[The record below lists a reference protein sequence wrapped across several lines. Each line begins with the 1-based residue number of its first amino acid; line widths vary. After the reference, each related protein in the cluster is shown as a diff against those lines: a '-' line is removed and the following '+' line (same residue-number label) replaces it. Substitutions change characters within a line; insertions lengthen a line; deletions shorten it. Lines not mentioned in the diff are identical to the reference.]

1 MTYFDKN
8 ALFPPL
14 IGVASESGLSS
25 VVTIPCHDEPD
36 LLRTLDALAACETP
50 PKPVEVIVVINGPE
64 NAPEEVKQRN
74 ADTYSQALAW
84 AARHSRPGLQFY
96 PLHFPDLPSKHAGVG
111 LARKI
116 AMDEA
121 ARRLENAGA
130 PRGVIACLD
139 ADSLVQ
145 PSYLQALQRY
155 FNRRPACPAA
165 GIYYE
170 HPLAGNDYA
179 PEIYEAIARYE
190 LHLRYYV
197 QALRWAGLPTAT
209 QTVGSAMAV
218 RADAYQSQGGMNRR
232 QAGEDFYFLH
242 KFTPLDGFGEIT
254 ATTVIPSPRSS
265 HRVPFGTG
273 KAVGDML
280 AGNAFSTYSPLIFK
294 DLKVF
299 LDKTDQWFDLSDA
312 VFLQQNATAAAE
324 LDHTLRALPPAVF
337 TFLEKESFR
346 EKLREI
352 RRNTATPAAFRK
364 RFFRWFDPFLAMKYV
379 HHARDH
385 FYANIPVEDCE
396 LWIANY
402 GLRITDC
409 GLSEETGTGYTLS
422 RQQVEIKPPA
432 GIRNSI
438 RTLLELFRTMDR
450 NRGGFL
456 L

>member
-1 MTYFDKN
+1 MTYFEKN
-8 ALFPPL
+8 ALYPPL
-14 IGVASESGLSS
+14 IGVAPEPDLSL

-36 LLRTLDALAACETP
+36 LLRTLTALAACEAP
-50 PKPVEVIVVINGPE
+50 QKPVEVIVVINGAA
-64 NAPEEVKQRN
+64 NALEEVKQRN
-74 ADTYSQALAW
+74 AETYAQALSW
-84 AARHSRPGLQFY
+84 ASRHNRPGLRFF
-96 PLHFPDLPSKHAGVG
+96 PLHFPGLPPKHAGVG

-121 ARRLENAGA
+121 ARRLENAGV
-130 PRGVIACLD
+130 PGGVIACLD

-145 PSYLQALQRY
+145 PDYLRAIEQHYDQH
-155 FNRRPACPAA
+155 PACPAT

-170 HPLAGNDYA
+170 HPLEGDDYA

-197 QALRWAGLPTAT
+197 HALRRAGLTAAT

-218 RADAYQSQGGMNRR
+218 RADAYQAQGGMNRR

-254 ATTVIPSPRSS
+254 STTVIPSPRAS

-280 AGNAFSTYSPLIFK
+280 AGNAFLTYSPAVFE

-299 LDKTDQWFDLSDA
+299 LEQMDQWFVLSGVA
-312 VFLQQNATAAAE
+312 FGPQHQSAPAE
-324 LDHTLRALPPAVF
+324 LECVLGALPPAVF
-337 TFLEKESFR
+337 TFLEKEHFS

-352 RRNTATPAAFRK
+352 RRNTATPANFRK

-385 FYANIPVEDCE
+385 YHQNISVEAAAAAFIGKPEQGLKHENYTARE
-396 LWIANY
+396 LLA
-402 GLRITDC
+402 
-409 GLSEETGTGYTLS
+409 E
-422 RQQVEIKPPA
+422 
-432 GIRNSI
+432 
-438 RTLLELFRTMDR
+438 FRRLDKR
-450 NRGGFL
+450 SYDAAS
-456 L
+456 

>member
-1 MTYFDKN
+1 MTYFEKH
-8 ALFPPL
+8 ALYPPL
-14 IGVASESGLSS
+14 INVAPEPGLAL

-36 LLRTLDALAACETP
+36 LTGTLASLAACAP
-50 PKPVEVIVVINGPE
+50 PPHPVEVLVLINSAE
-64 NAPEEVKQRN
+64 NAGDAVKKRN
-74 ADTYSQALAW
+74 ADTLQQAETW
-84 AARHSRPGLQFY
+84 AKAHPSRNLQFY
-96 PLHFPDLPSKHAGVG
+96 FLHFPDLPPKHAGVG

-121 ARRLENAGA
+121 ARRLVRAGN

-139 ADSLVQ
+139 ADSRVA
-145 PSYLQALQRY
+145 PNYLQALLAFFEQHS
-155 FNRRPACPAA
+155 NCPAA

-170 HPLAGNDYA
+170 HSLEGEAFEPEVYA
-179 PEIYEAIARYE
+179 AIARYE

-218 RADAYQSQGGMNRR
+218 RADAYQAQGGMNRR

-242 KFTPLDGFGEIT
+242 KFTPLAGFAAINT
-254 ATTVIPSPRSS
+254 TTVIPSPRTS

-280 AGNAFSTYSPLIFK
+280 AGNVFLTYAPQTFN

-299 LDKTDQWFDLSDA
+299 LEKLEDWRRVGLTLS
-312 VFLQQNATAAAE
+312 VGP
-324 LDHTLRALPPAVF
+324 TLSVGLTQSQADTIAALPASIS
-337 TFLEKESFR
+337 TFLKNEDFP

-352 RRNTATPAAFRK
+352 CANTASPEAFRK

-385 FYANIPVEDCE
+385 FYPNMPVEE
-396 LWIANY
+396 AVILIAEY
-402 GLRITDC
+402 GLRNA
-409 GLSEETGTGYTLS
+409 GWALQSENIQL
-422 RQQVEIKPPA
+422 PA
-432 GIRNSI
+432 GAKEW
-438 RTLLELFRTMDR
+438 LLLFRQADKQEAQ
-450 NRGGFL
+450 
-456 L
+456 

>member
-1 MTYFDKN
+1 T
-8 ALFPPL
+8 
-14 IGVASESGLSS
+14 LS
-25 VVTIPCHDEPD
+25 
-36 LLRTLDALAACETP
+36 ALAGCETP
-50 PKPVEVIVVINGPE
+50 PNPVEVIIVINNAG
-64 NAPEEVKQRN
+64 NAPDNVKQCN
-74 ADTYSQALAW
+74 AETYSQTLDW
-84 AARHSRPGLQFY
+84 AARQSRPGLKFH
-96 PLHFPDLPSKHAGVG
+96 PLHFPELPPKHAGVG

-121 ARRLENAGA
+121 ARRLENAGV

-145 PSYLQALQRY
+145 PNYLQALQQY
-155 FNRRPACPAA
+155 FDRQPGCLAA

-170 HPLAGNDYA
+170 HPLDGDEYA
-179 PEIYEAIARYE
+179 PEIYESIARYE

-197 QALRWAGLPTAT
+197 HALRWAGLPTAT

-218 RADAYQSQGGMNRR
+218 RAGAYQAQGGMNRR

-254 ATTVIPSPRSS
+254 TTTVIPSPRSS

-280 AGNAFSTYSPLIFK
+280 AGNTFLTYSPLIFK

-299 LDKTDQWFDLSDA
+299 LDKTDRWFDLSGPA
-312 VFLQQNATAAAE
+312 LLQQNAAALAE
-324 LDHTLRALPPAVF
+324 LDASLQALPRAISS
-337 TFLEKESFR
+337 FLEKENFR
-346 EKLREI
+346 GRLREI
-352 RRNTATPAAFRK
+352 RGNTATPAAFRK
-364 RFFRWFDPFLAMKYV
+364 RFFRWFDPFLAMKFV

-385 FYANIPVEDCE
+385 FYANIPVEDCG
-396 LWIANY
+396 LRIADY
-402 GLRITDC
+402 GLRIADCGLRITDC
-409 GLSEETGTGYTLS
+409 GSSEEIGAGYTLS

-438 RTLLELFRTMDR
+438 RALLELFRTMDR

>member
-8 ALFPPL
+8 TLYPPL
-14 IGVASESGLSS
+14 IGIAPEPDMAL

-50 PKPVEVIVVINGPE
+50 LKPVEVIVVINSAE
-64 NAPEEVKQRN
+64 NAPEEIKKRN
-74 ADTYSQALAW
+74 TETYTQALAW
-84 AARHSRPGLQFY
+84 AAQNSRPELQFFL
-96 PLHFPDLPSKHAGVG
+96 LHFPDLPPKHAGVG

-121 ARRLENAGA
+121 ARRLQNAGA

-145 PSYLQALQRY
+145 PNYLRALQQY
-155 FNRRPACPAA
+155 FDRRPECPAA

-170 HPLAGNDYA
+170 HPLDGDDYE
-179 PEIYEAIARYE
+179 PEIYAAIARYE

-197 QALRWAGLPTAT
+197 HALRWAGLPTAT

-218 RADAYQSQGGMNRR
+218 RADAYQAQGGMNRR

-242 KFTPLDGFGEIT
+242 KFTPLGGFGEIT
-254 ATTVIPSPRSS
+254 ATTVIPSPRYS

-273 KAVGDML
+273 KAVGDIL
-280 AGNAFSTYSPLIFK
+280 AGNAFTTYSPLIFK

-299 LDKTDQWFDLSDA
+299 LEKIDRWFELGS
-312 VFLQQNATAAAE
+312 ATSTE
-324 LDHTLRALPPAVF
+324 LDHALHVLPPAVSS
-337 TFLEKESFR
+337 FLEKENFR

-352 RRNTATPAAFRK
+352 RANTAGPEAFRK

-385 FYANIPVEDCE
+385 FYPGVPVEDCGSRSTDYPE
-396 LWIANY
+396 VSGRIVEY
-402 GLRITDC
+402 GL
-409 GLSEETGTGYTLS
+409 SKQPVGT
-422 RQQVEIKPPA
+422 EHPA
-432 GIRNSI
+432 QTRTSI
-438 RTLLELFRTMDR
+438 RALLEFFRALDR
-450 NRGGFL
+450 NKG
-456 L
+456 